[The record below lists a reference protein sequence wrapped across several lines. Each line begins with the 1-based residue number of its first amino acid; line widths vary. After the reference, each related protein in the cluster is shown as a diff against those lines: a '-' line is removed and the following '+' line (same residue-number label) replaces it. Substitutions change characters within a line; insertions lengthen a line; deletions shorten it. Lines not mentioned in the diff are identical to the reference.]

1 MGLTPI
7 LTLLQAVPIP
17 IPIPESPLPPLMV
30 VEIKE
35 RGGRGGQKK
44 TPKPHKFCTAAFFR
58 GDLGW
63 IWGGFGVPLRPA
75 APLMPSWGSP
85 EVVFYPFIPPPNFY
99 RVGGPQ

>member
-35 RGGRGGQKK
+35 RGGRGAKKNPK
-44 TPKPHKFCTAAFFR
+44 TPQVLHRRLF
-58 GDLGW
+58 
-63 IWGGFGVPLRPA
+63 
-75 APLMPSWGSP
+75 
-85 EVVFYPFIPPPNFY
+85 
-99 RVGGPQ
+99 

>member
-58 GDLGW
+58 GDLGG
-63 IWGGFGVPLRPA
+63 IWGGFGGDLGSHCVPLPH
-75 APLMPSWGSP
+75 
-85 EVVFYPFIPPPNFY
+85 
-99 RVGGPQ
+99 